1 MSGQGY
7 SRLNCHKNNA
17 VFVTMKKGYAPQY
30 TDRSI
35 LEAVKADKV
44 GSAFSARDFL
54 ELGSHAAVRKALER
68 LTKKGELRRIRRG
81 FYDRPRPHP
90 ILGQTAPDP
99 MELVR
104 SVMKD
109 TGAQWQVSGAYAANQ
124 LHLTEQ
130 VPAKIVIFT
139 NGVPRKISLGK
150 LTLDF
155 RRAAPRNLIGAGT
168 TAGLVFQAL
177 RYLGENHVTPEI
189 VSRLRRDLD
198 PATKKDL
205 AKLTPQMA
213 AWLRPVVQQI
223 TDSP

>member
-1 MSGQGY
+1 
-7 SRLNCHKNNA
+7 
-17 VFVTMKKGYAPQY
+17 MKRRDSPHY
-30 TDRSI
+30 TDHSI
-35 LEAVKADKV
+35 LDAVRADKF
-44 GSAFSARDFL
+44 GSAFAARDFL
-54 ELGSHAAVRKALER
+54 KLGSPAAVRKALER
-68 LTKKGELRRIRRG
+68 LTKSGELRRIRRG

-90 ILGQTAPDP
+90 LLGQTATDP

-104 SVMKD
+104 SVMKN

-130 VPAKIVIFT
+130 VPARIVIFT
-139 NGVPRKISLGK
+139 NGIPRKISLGK

-177 RYLGENHVTPEI
+177 RYLGKDHATPEI
-189 VSRLRRDLD
+189 ISRLRRDLD
-198 PATKKDL
+198 QATKKDL
-205 AKLTPQMA
+205 AKFTPQMA

>member
-1 MSGQGY
+1 MSGK
-7 SRLNCHKNNA
+7 RDWCLNCHKNNA
-17 VFVTMKKGYAPQY
+17 VFVTMKRADTPHY
-30 TDRSI
+30 TDHSI
-35 LEAVKADKV
+35 LDAVKANKI
-44 GSAFSARDFL
+44 GSAFSARDFFK
-54 ELGSHAAVRKALER
+54 LGSHAAVRKALER
-68 LTKKGELRRIRRG
+68 LTKNGELRRIRRG

-90 ILGQTAPDP
+90 ILGQTATDP

-104 SVMKD
+104 SVMKN

-130 VPAKIVIFT
+130 VPAKIVILT

-177 RYLGENHVTPEI
+177 RYLGKNHVTPEI
-189 VSRLRRDLD
+189 ISRLRRDLD
-198 PATKKDL
+198 PTTKKDL
-205 AKLTPQMA
+205 AKFTPQMA
-213 AWLRPVVQQI
+213 VWLHPIVQQI
-223 TDSP
+223 TDSS